1 MFSLIIYACTYV
13 SLQNVSCFMYTYVHQ
28 INYNS
33 HGKQSINMY
42 VYVYFV
48 VRKSQCETTGA
59 KGGKGG
65 AARHKKKQAACSLT
79 LSNSK
84 IPVAKCAK

>member
-1 MFSLIIYACTYV
+1 
-13 SLQNVSCFMYTYVHQ
+13 
-28 INYNS
+28 
-33 HGKQSINMY
+33 MY

-84 IPVAKCAK
+84 IPVAKCAKKTMTAKTLTRFVRRNLTGQVNY

>member
-1 MFSLIIYACTYV
+1 
-13 SLQNVSCFMYTYVHQ
+13 
-28 INYNS
+28 
-33 HGKQSINMY
+33 
-42 VYVYFV
+42 

-65 AARHKKKQAACSLT
+65 AARHKKKQAAHSLA

-84 IPVAKCAK
+84 IPVAKCGKKTMTAKDFDKLHQKKFNRLS